1 MRGERYQNLIA
12 TLLIVLALA
21 SVSLVVNLSGLWWL
35 WAPLLASLATLAAVF
50 LREVDVPVGGRSPA
64 EVRQALAAV
73 LGTSAMARAP
83 REDLVTARL
92 NALAAIR
99 FRTRVTDQGT
109 VLSYQVWMTRAGWAL
124 LAALVLS
131 LVGSVVALAAG
142 LVLVGRG
149 SKFVKSVGT
158 SLAQRLQ
165 AVSPEPARDEVH
177 ALLVG
182 GLSTTLRMAREA
194 YEAQRKAYTDSLL
207 TTAIAAFT
215 AWTALLVGLFIA
227 LNGFNLVTG
236 RWEVPIAGATV
247 TTLFFGILFL
257 VSLRRRYVPRLARYR
272 KWTERLADSMG
283 VQLARAPPESGQAN
297 TFELLVSASEQVPD
311 WLDAQRRAGLSGDP
325 KMAFLILLLT
335 LFTGSFL
342 MNGLAQLLFGG
353 IASAGMAYLA
363 IGAFLVGLTAWI
375 YLRWKRE
382 EEARLNRSRAVW
394 EAHLKALH
402 ARMDRFLEEM

>member
-1 MRGERYQNLIA
+1 MRGEQYQNLIA

-21 SVSLVVNLSGLWWL
+21 SVSLVVN
-35 WAPLLASLATLAAVF
+35 
-50 LREVDVPVGGRSPA
+50 
-64 EVRQALAAV
+64 
-73 LGTSAMARAP
+73 
-83 REDLVTARL
+83 
-92 NALAAIR
+92 
-99 FRTRVTDQGT
+99 
-109 VLSYQVWMTRAGWAL
+109 
-124 LAALVLS
+124 
-131 LVGSVVALAAG
+131 VVALAAG
-142 LVLVGRG
+142 LVLVWRG
-149 SKFVKSVGT
+149 SQFVKSVGA
-158 SLAQRLQ
+158 SIAQQLQ
-165 AVSPEPARDEVH
+165 AVPPEPARDEVH

-247 TTLFFGILFL
+247 TTLVFGILFL
-257 VSLRRRYVPRLARYR
+257 VSVRRRYVPRLARYR
-272 KWTERLADSMG
+272 EWTERLADSMG
-283 VQLARAPPESGQAN
+283 VQLACAPPESGKAN
-297 TFELLVSASEQVPD
+297 TFELLVGASEQVPD

-325 KMAFLILLLT
+325 KIAFVILLLT

>member
-142 LVLVGRG
+142 LVLVWRG

-158 SLAQRLQ
+158 SLAQQLQ

-247 TTLFFGILFL
+247 TTLVFGILFL

-272 KWTERLADSMG
+272 EWTERLADSMG

-382 EEARLNRSRAVW
+382 EEARLNRSRAAW
-394 EAHLKALH
+394 DAHLKALH

>member
-64 EVRQALAAV
+64 EVREALAAV
-73 LGTSAMARAP
+73 LGASAMVRAP
-83 REDLVTARL
+83 HEDSVTARL
-92 NALAAIR
+92 NALAAVR

-109 VLSYQVWMTRAGWAL
+109 VLSYQVWMTRAGWVL

-158 SLAQRLQ
+158 SLAQQLQ

-236 RWEVPIAGATV
+236 RWDVPIAGATV
-247 TTLFFGILFL
+247 TTLVFGILFL
-257 VSLRRRYVPRLARYR
+257 VSVRRRYVPRRYR
-272 KWTERLADSMG
+272 EWTERLADSMG
-283 VQLARAPPESGQAN
+283 VQLARAPPESGKAN
-297 TFELLVSASEQVPD
+297 TFELLVGASEQVPD

-382 EEARLNRSRAVW
+382 EEARLNRSRAAW
-394 EAHLKALH
+394 DAHLKALH

>member
-109 VLSYQVWMTRAGWAL
+109 VLSYQVWMTRAGWVL

-131 LVGSVVALAAG
+131 VVGSVVALAAG

-149 SKFVKSVGT
+149 SKFVKSVGA
-158 SLAQRLQ
+158 SLAHQLQ

-247 TTLFFGILFL
+247 TTLVFGILFL

-382 EEARLNRSRAVW
+382 EEARLNRSRAAW
-394 EAHLKALH
+394 DAHLKALH

>member
-50 LREVDVPVGGRSPA
+50 LREVDVPVGGRSSA

-73 LGTSAMARAP
+73 LGTSAMVRAP

-92 NALAAIR
+92 NALAAVR

-109 VLSYQVWMTRAGWAL
+109 VLSYQVSMTRAGWAL
-124 LAALVLS
+124 LMALVLS
-131 LVGSVVALAAG
+131 VVGSLVAMVTG
-142 LVLVGRG
+142 LVLVRRG
-149 SKFVKSVGT
+149 SKFVKSVGN
-158 SLAQRLQ
+158 SLAQKLR
-165 AVSPEPARDEVH
+165 AVSPEPTRDEVH
-177 ALLVG
+177 GLLVG

-194 YEAQRKAYTDSLL
+194 YEAPRKAYTDSLL

-247 TTLFFGILFL
+247 TTLVFGILFL

-272 KWTERLADSMG
+272 KWTERW
-283 VQLARAPPESGQAN
+283 RTPW
-297 TFELLVSASEQVPD
+297 ASSWP
-311 WLDAQRRAGLSGDP
+311 AHR
-325 KMAFLILLLT
+325 
-335 LFTGSFL
+335 
-342 MNGLAQLLFGG
+342 
-353 IASAGMAYLA
+353 
-363 IGAFLVGLTAWI
+363 
-375 YLRWKRE
+375 
-382 EEARLNRSRAVW
+382 RSRGRRTRSNCW
-394 EAHLKALH
+394 
-402 ARMDRFLEEM
+402 

>member
-109 VLSYQVWMTRAGWAL
+109 VLSYQVWMTRAGWVL

-131 LVGSVVALAAG
+131 VVGSVVALAAG

-149 SKFVKSVGT
+149 SKFVKSVGA
-158 SLAQRLQ
+158 SLAHQLQ

-247 TTLFFGILFL
+247 TTLVFGILFL
-257 VSLRRRYVPRLARYR
+257 VSVRRRYVPRLARYR
-272 KWTERLADSMG
+272 EWTERLADSMG
-283 VQLARAPPESGQAN
+283 VQLARAPPESGKAN
-297 TFELLVSASEQVPD
+297 TFELLVGASEQVPD

-325 KMAFLILLLT
+325 KIAFVILLLT

>member
-142 LVLVGRG
+142 LVLVWRG

-158 SLAQRLQ
+158 SLAQQLQ

-236 RWEVPIAGATV
+236 RWDVPIAGATV
-247 TTLFFGILFL
+247 TTLVFGILFL
-257 VSLRRRYVPRLARYR
+257 VSVRRRYVPRLARYR
-272 KWTERLADSMG
+272 EWTERLADSMG
-283 VQLARAPPESGQAN
+283 VQLARAPPESGKAN
-297 TFELLVSASEQVPD
+297 TFELLVGASEQVPD

-325 KMAFLILLLT
+325 KIAFVILLLT

-382 EEARLNRSRAVW
+382 EEARLNRSRAAW
-394 EAHLKALH
+394 DAHLKALH

>member
-1 MRGERYQNLIA
+1 M
-12 TLLIVLALA
+12 
-21 SVSLVVNLSGLWWL
+21 
-35 WAPLLASLATLAAVF
+35 
-50 LREVDVPVGGRSPA
+50 
-64 EVRQALAAV
+64 
-73 LGTSAMARAP
+73 
-83 REDLVTARL
+83 
-92 NALAAIR
+92 
-99 FRTRVTDQGT
+99 TDQGT

-142 LVLVGRG
+142 LVLVWRG

-158 SLAQRLQ
+158 SLAQQLQ

-177 ALLVG
+177 GLLVG

-215 AWTALLVGLFIA
+215 AWTALLVGLFVA
-227 LNGFNLVTG
+227 LNGFNLLTG
-236 RWEVPIAGATV
+236 RWEVPIAAATGMALV
-247 TTLFFGILFL
+247 FGILFL

-272 KWTERLADSMG
+272 EWTERLADSMG
-283 VQLARAPPESGQAN
+283 VQLARAPPESGRPN

-325 KMAFLILLLT
+325 KTAFVILLLT

-342 MNGLAQLLFGG
+342 MNGFAQLLFGG
-353 IASAGMAYLA
+353 ISSVGIAYLA
-363 IGAFLVGLTAWI
+363 IAAFLVGLAAWI

-382 EEARLNRSRAVW
+382 EEVRLNRSRAAW
-394 EAHLKALH
+394 DAHLKALH

>member
-50 LREVDVPVGGRSPA
+50 LREVDVPVGGRSSA

-83 REDLVTARL
+83 REDLVTPRL

-109 VLSYQVWMTRAGWAL
+109 VLSSQVWMTRAGWVL

-131 LVGSVVALAAG
+131 L
-142 LVLVGRG
+142 
-149 SKFVKSVGT
+149 
-158 SLAQRLQ
+158 
-165 AVSPEPARDEVH
+165 
-177 ALLVG
+177 
-182 GLSTTLRMAREA
+182 
-194 YEAQRKAYTDSLL
+194 
-207 TTAIAAFT
+207 
-215 AWTALLVGLFIA
+215 A
-227 LNGFNLVTG
+227 LNGFNLQTG

-247 TTLFFGILFL
+247 TTLVFGILFL

-272 KWTERLADSMG
+272 EWTERLADSMG

-325 KMAFLILLLT
+325 KIAFVILLLT

-353 IASAGMAYLA
+353 IAWAGMAYLA

-382 EEARLNRSRAVW
+382 EETRLNRSRAAW
-394 EAHLKALH
+394 DAQLKALH
-402 ARMDRFLEEM
+402 ARMDRFLEDM

>member
-142 LVLVGRG
+142 LVLVWRG
-149 SKFVKSVGT
+149 SKFVKSVGA
-158 SLAQRLQ
+158 SLAQQLQ

-247 TTLFFGILFL
+247 TTLVFGILFL

-272 KWTERLADSMG
+272 EWTERLADSMG
-283 VQLARAPPESGQAN
+283 VQLARAPPESGKAN
-297 TFELLVSASEQVPD
+297 TFELLVGASEQVPD

-335 LFTGSFL
+335 SFTGSFL

-382 EEARLNRSRAVW
+382 EEARLNRSRAAW
-394 EAHLKALH
+394 DAHLKALH

>member
-50 LREVDVPVGGRSPA
+50 LREVDVPVGGRSSA

-158 SLAQRLQ
+158 SLAQQLQ

-236 RWEVPIAGATV
+236 RWDVPIAGATV
-247 TTLFFGILFL
+247 TTLVFGILFL
-257 VSLRRRYVPRLARYR
+257 VSVRRRYVPRLARYR

-382 EEARLNRSRAVW
+382 EEARLNRSRAAW
-394 EAHLKALH
+394 DAHLKALH

>member
-21 SVSLVVNLSGLWWL
+21 TLPLVVNLSGLWWL

-64 EVRQALAAV
+64 EVREALAAV
-73 LGTSAMARAP
+73 LGASAMVRAP
-83 REDLVTARL
+83 HEDSVTARL
-92 NALAAIR
+92 NALAAVR

-124 LAALVLS
+124 LVALVLS
-131 LVGSVVALAAG
+131 VVGSLVASMTG
-142 LVLVGRG
+142 LVLIRRG

-158 SLAQRLQ
+158 SLAQKLR
-165 AVSPEPARDEVH
+165 AVSPEPTRDEVH

-215 AWTALLVGLFIA
+215 AWTALLVGLFVA
-227 LNGFNLVTG
+227 LNGFNLLTG
-236 RWEVPIAGATV
+236 RWEVPIAAATGMALV
-247 TTLFFGILFL
+247 FGILFL
-257 VSLRRRYVPRLARYR
+257 VSLRR
-272 KWTERLADSMG
+272 
-283 VQLARAPPESGQAN
+283 
-297 TFELLVSASEQVPD
+297 
-311 WLDAQRRAGLSGDP
+311 AGLSGDP
-325 KMAFLILLLT
+325 KTAFVILLLT

-342 MNGLAQLLFGG
+342 MNGFAQLLFGG
-353 IASAGMAYLA
+353 ISSVGIAYLA
-363 IGAFLVGLTAWI
+363 IAAFLVGLAAWI

-382 EEARLNRSRAVW
+382 EEVRLNQSRAAW
-394 EAHLKALH
+394 DAHLKALH

>member
-272 KWTERLADSMG
+272 EWTERLADSMG

-325 KMAFLILLLT
+325 KIAFVILLLT

-382 EEARLNRSRAVW
+382 EEARLNRSRAAW
-394 EAHLKALH
+394 DAHLKALH